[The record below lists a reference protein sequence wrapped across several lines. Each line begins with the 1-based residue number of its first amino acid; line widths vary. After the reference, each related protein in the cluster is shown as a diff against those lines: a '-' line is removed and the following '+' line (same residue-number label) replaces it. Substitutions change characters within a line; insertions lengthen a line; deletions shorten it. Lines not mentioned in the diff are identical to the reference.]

1 MLFCVDK
8 GAGQRFVG
16 AEGGV
21 FQKKVATL
29 PCKRVLNSLAL
40 HSDMDLIALFLVII
54 KGLFIGVICSAPC
67 GPVGVLCIQRV
78 LKKGFRFGIITGMG
92 AALSDIIYA
101 LVSGLGMSFV
111 TEFVKN
117 ESNKLIMQLAGSA
130 MLLVFGLYMLF
141 SKPKNRDVK
150 VSQDKTFLN
159 NFLTAFLLTFS
170 NPLIILLFLV
180 LFARFDFITPDL
192 PINMGLGFI
201 AIIVGAMLWWFFLSF
216 VINKIRNAF
225 SDRYIR
231 ALNITIGSIVIA
243 AAIAGFVFTI
253 TGLHWY

>member
-1 MLFCVDK
+1 
-8 GAGQRFVG
+8 
-16 AEGGV
+16 
-21 FQKKVATL
+21 
-29 PCKRVLNSLAL
+29 
-40 HSDMDLIALFLVII
+40 MDAIALFMVIV

-78 LKKGFRFGIITGMG
+78 LKKGFRYGIITGMG

-101 LVSGLGMSFV
+101 LMSGFGMSFV
-111 TEFVKN
+111 TDFVKN
-117 ESNKLIMQLAGSA
+117 ENNKLIMQLAGSA
-130 MLLVFGLYMLF
+130 MLLVFGLYMLL
-141 SKPKNRDVK
+141 SKPKKRDIN
-150 VSQDKTFLN
+150 VSQDRTFIN

-192 PINMGLGFI
+192 PVHMGLGFA
-201 AIIVGAMLWWFFLSF
+201 AIVVGAMLWWFFLSF
-216 VINKIRNAF
+216 VINKISNAF
-225 SDRYIR
+225 SDHYIR
-231 ALNITIGSIVIA
+231 VLNITIGSVVIA

>member
-1 MLFCVDK
+1 
-8 GAGQRFVG
+8 
-16 AEGGV
+16 
-21 FQKKVATL
+21 
-29 PCKRVLNSLAL
+29 
-40 HSDMDLIALFLVII
+40 MDLIALFLVII
-54 KGLFIGVICSAPC
+54 KGLFIGVIYSAPC

-130 MLLVFGLYMLF
+130 MLLVFGLFMLF
-141 SKPKNRDVK
+141 SRPKKHDISVAP
-150 VSQDKTFLN
+150 QDKTFLN

-192 PINMGLGFI
+192 PINMGFGFI

-231 ALNITIGSIVIA
+231 VLNITIGSVVIA

>member
-1 MLFCVDK
+1 
-8 GAGQRFVG
+8 
-16 AEGGV
+16 
-21 FQKKVATL
+21 
-29 PCKRVLNSLAL
+29 
-40 HSDMDLIALFLVII
+40 MDAIALFMVIV

-78 LKKGFRFGIITGMG
+78 LKKGFRYGIITGMG

-101 LVSGLGMSFV
+101 LMSGFGMSFV
-111 TEFVKN
+111 TDFVKN
-117 ESNKLIMQLAGSA
+117 ENNKLIMQLAGSA
-130 MLLVFGLYMLF
+130 MLLVFGLYMLL
-141 SKPKNRDVK
+141 SKPKKRDIN
-150 VSQDKTFLN
+150 VSQDRTFIN

-192 PINMGLGFI
+192 PVHMGLGFA
-201 AIIVGAMLWWFFLSF
+201 AIVVGAMLWWFFLSF
-216 VINKIRNAF
+216 VINKISNAF
-225 SDRYIR
+225 SEHYIR
-231 ALNITIGSIVIA
+231 VLNITIGSVVIA

>member
-1 MLFCVDK
+1 
-8 GAGQRFVG
+8 
-16 AEGGV
+16 
-21 FQKKVATL
+21 
-29 PCKRVLNSLAL
+29 
-40 HSDMDLIALFLVII
+40 MDLIALFVVII

-78 LKKGFRFGIITGMG
+78 LKKGFRYGVITGMG

-101 LVSGLGMSFV
+101 LVAGFGMSFV
-111 TEFVKN
+111 TDFIKN
-117 ESNKLIMQLAGSA
+117 ANNKLIMQLAGSA
-130 MLLVFGLYMLF
+130 MLLVFGLYMLL
-141 SKPKNRDVK
+141 SKPKRHDVQ
-150 VSQDKTFLN
+150 VSQDRTFLN

-192 PINMGLGFI
+192 PIHMGFGFV

-216 VINKIRNAF
+216 VINKISNAF
-225 SDRYIR
+225 SDHYIR
-231 ALNITIGSIVIA
+231 VLNITIGSIVIA
-243 AAIAGFVFTI
+243 AAIVGFVFTI

>member
-1 MLFCVDK
+1 
-8 GAGQRFVG
+8 
-16 AEGGV
+16 
-21 FQKKVATL
+21 
-29 PCKRVLNSLAL
+29 
-40 HSDMDLIALFLVII
+40 MDAIALFMVIV

-78 LKKGFRFGIITGMG
+78 LKKGFRYGIITGMG

-101 LVSGLGMSFV
+101 LISGFGMSFV
-111 TEFVKN
+111 TDFVKN
-117 ESNKLIMQLAGSA
+117 ENNKLIMQLAGSA
-130 MLLVFGLYMLF
+130 MLLVFGLYMLL
-141 SKPKNRDVK
+141 SKPKKRDVNI
-150 VSQDKTFLN
+150 SQDRTFIK

-192 PINMGLGFI
+192 PVHMGLGFA
-201 AIIVGAMLWWFFLSF
+201 AIVVGAMLWWFFLSF
-216 VINKIRNAF
+216 VINKISNAF
-225 SDRYIR
+225 SEHYIR
-231 ALNITIGSIVIA
+231 VLNITIGSVVIA